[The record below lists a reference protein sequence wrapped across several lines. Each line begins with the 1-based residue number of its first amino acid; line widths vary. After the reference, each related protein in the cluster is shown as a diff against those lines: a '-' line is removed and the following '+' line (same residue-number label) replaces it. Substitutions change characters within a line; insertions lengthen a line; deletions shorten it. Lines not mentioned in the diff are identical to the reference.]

1 MSLVAVK
8 EVTVWNMEGKQ
19 PNHVYLLDGDKVV
32 AYQKW
37 GEGEPIYSKYQA
49 RLDKRGRKFIAL
61 KDHPFKI
68 EVKIEVKSES
78 KLIEVKGSKGD
89 SYFVDKDKKT
99 CTCPGY
105 TFRHTCKHLS
115 SVLES

>member
-8 EVTVWNMEGKQ
+8 EVTVWNMDVQ
-19 PNHVYLLDGDKVV
+19 PNHVYLLDGDKIV

-37 GEGEPIYSKYQA
+37 GEGEPIYRKHQA
-49 RLDKRGRKFIAL
+49 RIDKRGRKFIAL

-68 EVKIEVKSES
+68 DVKTES
-78 KLIEVKGSKGD
+78 TLIEVKGSKGD

-105 TFRHTCKHLS
+105 TFRHTCKHLN

>member
-8 EVTVWNMEGKQ
+8 EVTVWNMDVQ
-19 PNHVYLLDGDKVV
+19 PNHVYLLDGDKIV

-37 GEGEPIYSKYQA
+37 GEGEPIYRKHQA
-49 RLDKRGRKFIAL
+49 RIDKRGRKFIAL

-68 EVKIEVKSES
+68 DVKTES
-78 KLIEVKGSKGD
+78 TLIEVKGSKGD